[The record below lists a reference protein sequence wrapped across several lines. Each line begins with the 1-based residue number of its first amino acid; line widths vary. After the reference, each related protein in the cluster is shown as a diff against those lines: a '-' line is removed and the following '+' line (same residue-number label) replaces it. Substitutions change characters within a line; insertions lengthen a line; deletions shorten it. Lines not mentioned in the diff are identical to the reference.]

1 VIELAMDINQL
12 SEFVIN
18 HLLLVT
24 ALVVILAMLAG
35 GELRHRFGK
44 VKDIAPGEA
53 TRLINHGNAVVVDV
67 RNDKDYRD
75 GHIVNAIHVSADKN
89 DAASKL
95 EKYRDRPLI
104 VCCRSG
110 HQSPRLGTELSKKG
124 FAAVYNLKG
133 GLHAWTQ
140 AGLPLA
146 KGK

>member
-1 VIELAMDINQL
+1 MDINQL

-24 ALVVILAMLAG
+24 AMVVIIAMLAG

-44 VKDIAPGEA
+44 VKDIDPGEA
-53 TRLINHGNAVVVDV
+53 TRLINHENAVVVDM

-75 GHIVNAIHVSADKN
+75 GHIVNALHVPADKN
-89 DAASKL
+89 NAASKL
-95 EKYRDRPLI
+95 EKFRDRPLI

-110 HQSPRLGTELSKKG
+110 HQSARLGTELSKKG
-124 FAAVYNLKG
+124 FTSVYNLKG
-133 GLHAWTQ
+133 GLPAWTQ